1 MGKFLGTLRVRRNY
15 AHSFYIHDRSH
26 YEFNMWISLWMW
38 DEWVSFFVFR
48 GYLRITHFSEYD
60 DFNWNVTKSL
70 FWFFFLYIYF
80 KKLISFHFCGGS
92 FWDCGLGCLLS
103 HYGPKVFGRRVK
115 TGPIVH
121 KPIQGEWSHAYDRW
135 NYYKRV
141 TTDKYITT
149 IKDKRSLL
157 VKKSKEFPIRE
168 KSSTI
173 IESALQKRNNNK
185 NKRKGNTDN
194 QSIKFKEKRLV
205 YRA

>member
-1 MGKFLGTLRVRRNY
+1 MMIST
-15 AHSFYIHDRSH
+15 
-26 YEFNMWISLWMW
+26 EMWLNHCF
-38 DEWVSFFVFR
+38 D
-48 GYLRITHFSEYD
+48 
-60 DFNWNVTKSL
+60 
-70 FWFFFLYIYF
+70 FFLYIYF

-121 KPIQGEWSHAYDRW
+121 KPIQGEWSHAHGRW
-135 NYYKRV
+135 NCYKRV
-141 TTDKYITT
+141 TADKYNITT

-205 YRA
+205 YHA